1 MLFLLVLARPCAAS
15 PAEIDA
21 RVVWVRGDQVYL
33 AATDSIAVR
42 QATTLTFVRGKKTVA
57 TGEVA
62 RVLDRTLALARVTSG
77 ALGEKHLERVRIL
90 AEPPRAPRLLRVGY
104 PAPGR
109 GADPFAACEQGA
121 SWAPAP
127 PGTYRIGG
135 SDRNARLI
143 RLPDARLP
151 SAWPETLQ
159 VQQFDDAA
167 DQEIALERGEL
178 DVGVFWPGELSTH
191 MREHPRWRNRLS
203 WSMGAIAA
211 EWLAGAARATSDQP
225 ILEDSL
231 FHALNQTVFRGDLR
245 ELWNGAPESAR
256 PSRERALVRYEVDRS
271 CYARQPIERFL
282 AAVHPAPR
290 RAMEPGV
297 MRLFAIALAIN
308 DVPLSAEDAIRL
320 ASTRSVV
327 VGLFSYDCQV
337 VFDPSVE
344 SAVTAVGAGTMVNL
358 FRCGTP
364 GSR

>member
-1 MLFLLVLARPCAAS
+1 LLSLLVLACPCAAS
-15 PAEIDA
+15 PVEIDA
-21 RVVWVRGDQVYL
+21 RVVWVRGDQVYV
-33 AATDSIAVR
+33 AAPDSIAVG

-57 TGEVA
+57 TGEVV
-62 RVLDRTLALARVTSG
+62 RVLDRALALAHVTFG

-104 PAPGR
+104 PARGR
-109 GADPFAACEQGA
+109 GADPFVACEQDA

-143 RLPDARLP
+143 RLPDARLS

-159 VQQFDDAA
+159 VWQFDDAA
-167 DQEIALERGEL
+167 DEEIALERGEL

-211 EWLAGAARATSDQP
+211 ERLAGGARDTSDQP

-245 ELWNGAPESAR
+245 ELWNGPPESAR
-256 PSRERALVRYEVDRS
+256 SSRERALVRYEVDRS

-282 AAVHPAPR
+282 AAVRPASPR
-290 RAMEPGV
+290 AKQPAV
-297 MRLFAIALAIN
+297 MRLFTIALAIN
-308 DVPLSAEDAIRL
+308 DVPLAAEDAIGL
-320 ASTRSVV
+320 ASKDMDV

-337 VFDPSVE
+337 VFDQAVE
-344 SAVTAVGAGTMVNL
+344 PAVTAVGAGTLVNL

-364 GSR
+364 ASR